1 MKKGT
6 IIALI
11 ISAVLILLGILMCAA
26 SYPQLEMLAD
36 REEHYRTETYTY
48 DINEINKI
56 RIDDID
62 SCITVVST
70 SEPIISMEWNESDRN
85 YYNINV
91 SDRGEFIAERRTDY
105 KWYDFE
111 SMFDLFSGYDTVYV
125 KVYEGY
131 TGDIELGT
139 INGSISISVDESTVS
154 GPMWYR
160 EIDDRHVMLT
170 NDDARFTFGS
180 VDIHSVN
187 GEIYLYNTVVNDSA
201 VLETTNGDI
210 TLANVAPRHIYVG
223 TTNGEIDVYDLDLIS
238 LAARLPL
245 IDSYAEY
252 SKFSTVNGDIDMMLR
267 GDMYDYIFDIFTV
280 NGDVENGRPNVKDA
294 NSNASDT
301 SKHEAQVP
309 LTVSTVNGDIEIDY
323 LG

>member
-1 MKKGT
+1 
-6 IIALI
+6 
-11 ISAVLILLGILMCAA
+11 
-26 SYPQLEMLAD
+26 
-36 REEHYRTETYTY
+36 
-48 DINEINKI
+48 
-56 RIDDID
+56 
-62 SCITVVST
+62 
-70 SEPIISMEWNESDRN
+70 
-85 YYNINV
+85 
-91 SDRGEFIAERRTDY
+91 
-105 KWYDFE
+105 
-111 SMFDLFSGYDTVYV
+111 
-125 KVYEGY
+125 
-131 TGDIELGT
+131 
-139 INGSISISVDESTVS
+139 
-154 GPMWYR
+154 MWYR

-252 SKFSTVNGDIDMMLR
+252 SKFSTVNGDIDMVLR